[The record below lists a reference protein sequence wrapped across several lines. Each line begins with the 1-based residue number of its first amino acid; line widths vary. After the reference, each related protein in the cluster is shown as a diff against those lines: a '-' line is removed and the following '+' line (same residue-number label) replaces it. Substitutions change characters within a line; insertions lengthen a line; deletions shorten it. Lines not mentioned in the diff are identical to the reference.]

1 MNMVR
6 KYVTLAVIS
15 GMLLLAL
22 GCQQQTKKPT
32 EEQVQK
38 ASTNDLWKGYGDV
51 DTTPHPK
58 YKNMPP
64 LKK

>member
-1 MNMVR
+1 MVR
-6 KYVTLAVIS
+6 KYVMLAVLS
-15 GMLLLAL
+15 GMILLAL

-38 ASTNDLWKGYGDV
+38 ESTNDLWKGYGDV